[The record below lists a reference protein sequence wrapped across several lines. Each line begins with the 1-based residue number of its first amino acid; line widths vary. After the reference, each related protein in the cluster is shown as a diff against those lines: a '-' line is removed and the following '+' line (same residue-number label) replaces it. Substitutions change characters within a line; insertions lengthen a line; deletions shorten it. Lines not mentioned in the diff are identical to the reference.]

1 MLRSSVL
8 TDPTVWALLLA
19 QYVIHSLVSPFNNLR
34 NSAELSDDC
43 PFSRGLFLASPFPLT
58 HSYETFWNLTTLFP
72 CQQKKQSA
80 AEAEYKKWEG
90 KWRNESGRWKSKA
103 EWRGYILYMSLVW
116 IQCWIPPRPHS
127 QNVRDRAYPIQI
139 HLHMHT
145 PRTDNWRIH
154 LLKMNTERQSDPDST
169 PTIKQVSRFQGLQ
182 NTVTE
187 SAGVPGALWS
197 FAWNS
202 RLHLSIMLTSWCLA
216 AVYNIYYRYYR

>member
-116 IQCWIPPRPHS
+116 IQCWIPPPPPLPECQRQGLSHS
-127 QNVRDRAYPIQI
+127 N
-139 HLHMHT
+139 
-145 PRTDNWRIH
+145 
-154 LLKMNTERQSDPDST
+154 T
-169 PTIKQVSRFQGLQ
+169 PTYAHTQDWQLKNTPIENEHRETVRSRQHAHDKTGFTFSGTAEHSYRICRRARSSVKLRLKQQTAFKHHADKLMFGSCV
-182 NTVTE
+182 
-187 SAGVPGALWS
+187 
-197 FAWNS
+197 
-202 RLHLSIMLTSWCLA
+202 
-216 AVYNIYYRYYR
+216 